1 MSFCPFFSNGFT
13 PLLSKTQV
21 SIYRNPSSLLSGRLI
36 FLVVVVINRF
46 YDKDRKRMCVE
57 KYAHNWRDTLQRG

>member
-21 SIYRNPSSLLSGRLI
+21 
-36 FLVVVVINRF
+36 INNLKAF
-46 YDKDRKRMCVE
+46 VKFTFFILKE
-57 KYAHNWRDTLQRG
+57 NKYCTT

>member
-21 SIYRNPSSLLSGRLI
+21 IKMETYNFFLKIECTFSLKSFFTKNHPQKTSTYKQI
-36 FLVVVVINRF
+36 TQ
-46 YDKDRKRMCVE
+46 K
-57 KYAHNWRDTLQRG
+57 